1 MQQQN
6 IFLLSQG
13 KRPNLL
19 WGLPVNGHRSRRG
32 VRLATYLHLVPR
44 ITMNGAMLPP
54 PIYPHGVQR
63 DNIISTFTFYPKKF
77 EPNIAQIWSAK
88 QRIHIYGQ

>member
-1 MQQQN
+1 
-6 IFLLSQG
+6 
-13 KRPNLL
+13 
-19 WGLPVNGHRSRRG
+19 
-32 VRLATYLHLVPR
+32 
-44 ITMNGAMLPP
+44 MLPP